1 MRQAGVS
8 GWQKLHVSQMA
19 PDNCSSS
26 EEHWASCLLVLP
38 RLEGWWWQSRRH
50 GFEVFA
56 YGQGGRGRAFPPQT
70 RVQIGVAIADA
81 FKDESWAGGV

>member
-26 EEHWASCLLVLP
+26 EEHWAVCSARAAQAGGMVVAKQAA
-38 RLEGWWWQSRRH
+38 RL
-50 GFEVFA
+50 VFA
-56 YGQGGRGRAFPPQT
+56 YGQGGRGRAYPPQT